1 MRGFWRKLFGDKG
14 ERAAARFLRR
24 QGYRIVSRQWLGRYG
39 EFDLIALDGT
49 TIVFVEV
56 KTRRNAALG
65 HPAEAVHRDKQIR
78 MTRQALAYLKRR
90 RLLERRARFDVVSV
104 VWPEGAKEPQI
115 RHYLN
120 AFEPIGY
127 GQFFS

>member
-1 MRGFWRKLFGDKG
+1 MRGLWRKLFGNRG

-24 QGYRIVSRQWLGRYG
+24 KGYRIVSRQWLGRWG
-39 EFDLIALDGT
+39 EFDLIALDGQ

-56 KTRRNAALG
+56 KSRHSAALG
-65 HPAEAVHRDKQIR
+65 HPAEAVGRDKQQR

-90 RLLERRARFDVVSV
+90 RLLKHRARFDVVAII
-104 VWPEGAKEPQI
+104 WPDGVKEPQI
-115 RHYLN
+115 QHIVC
-120 AFEPIGY
+120 AFEPMGD